1 MSKEFSGN
9 TMKRKLATTCAL
21 GLSLAVLVF
30 ATACSKNSN
39 NSNGSSSSSSASSA
53 SGSSKTSSSAATGMS
68 PTEVFKA
75 YFDAATKKDF
85 GTAKQY
91 LSKNTLDLMEAGAKQ
106 QGKTLDEAIK
116 DSPGPSQGDM
126 PQLSNE
132 QINGETATVDMTAQG
147 QTAKMP
153 FVKENGGW
161 KIAMDKFMA
170 DAMGKMGNAP
180 QPQGNGAD
188 EGHNSND

>member
-1 MSKEFSGN
+1 MYKDFSGN
-9 TMKRKLATTCAL
+9 TMKRKLATMGVL

-39 NSNGSSSSSSASSA
+39 NSNANGSSSSSTSS
-53 SGSSKTSSSAATGMS
+53 SSKTSSSSTTGMS

-75 YFDAATKKDF
+75 YYDAVVKRDFATV
-85 GTAKQY
+85 KQY
-91 LSKNTLDLMEAGAKQ
+91 VSQNTLSLMEAEAKQ
-106 QGKTLDEAIK
+106 HGKTLDEAMK
-116 DSPGPSQGDM
+116 DSPGPSQDAM

-132 QINGETATVDMTAQG
+132 QITGDTATVDMSAKG

-161 KIAMDKFMA
+161 KLALDKFMA
-170 DAMGKMGNAP
+170 DAMGKMGSNP
-180 QPQGNGAD
+180 PS
-188 EGHNSND
+188 EGHEEGDNSNH